1 MLSALPSKGPFC
13 GVSTPLEPILAEGLW
28 HSSLLSD
35 ATCAAEAVEADCCI
49 LATSVGRA
57 KRNLAGSD
65 YNHSFLSD
73 RVPPFQHFSTGSL
86 AFRGVVTAMN
96 VSAPRILEQVQKL
109 PLSDQAEMDRLI
121 DDGEFPN
128 WKHLGE
134 RFWLRWGREFARTL
148 LIVSTHRAFDAL
160 LVAKLSPEEADLFM
174 RNLKKAA
181 AAEYE
186 ETGSRLEAVMH
197 VATVAL
203 GTLLVGQLAALTV
216 NSAFVFGD
224 LFYDGTCTFNGPHR
238 GMPHAQQQ
246 LVARA
251 HPPSSSRALDRT
263 AYNSAMSFFE
273 YLWNS
278 GRRFRRAM
286 YTNFSIFAQA
296 YMAAMV
302 SSERND
308 VFATDWPSN
317 KLRLSCLRASFPSL
331 RPLARQVGSAV
342 GTLIWPGP
350 GTQIGPQ
357 IATLMVD
364 TGVLV

>member
-224 LFYDGTCTFNGPHR
+224 LFYD
-238 GMPHAQQQ
+238 
-246 LVARA
+246 
-251 HPPSSSRALDRT
+251 

-302 SSERND
+302 
-308 VFATDWPSN
+308 
-317 KLRLSCLRASFPSL
+317 
-331 RPLARQVGSAV
+331 GSAV